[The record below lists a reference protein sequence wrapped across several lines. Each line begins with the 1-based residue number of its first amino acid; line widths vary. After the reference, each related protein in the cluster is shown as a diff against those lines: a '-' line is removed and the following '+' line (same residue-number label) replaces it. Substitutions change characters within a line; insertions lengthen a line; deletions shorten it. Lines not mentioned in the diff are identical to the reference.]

1 MSSELQKRTGSGMLQ
16 VAVTRHGPPAVLKTR
31 SVPVPDPG
39 AGQLRIAVRAVGVNF
54 ADILVRQGLYPGAP
68 RPPCVVGHEL
78 AGVVDAVGDGVD
90 PVWIGQEILALTD
103 YGGYAEYHILD
114 AHRALPKPDSLSFET
129 AAALPLNYVTA
140 WVLLA
145 VMGSLRPDQTVL
157 IQNAGG
163 GVGLAG
169 IDVARHVGARILGTA
184 SAGKHAFLISR
195 GADGVFDY
203 RRPGWRDELMEAT
216 RGQGVDLVIDPLGP
230 ESWKH
235 SLALLTPSGRL
246 GMFGI
251 SDLAASGI
259 RAKLRLAGAMLRA
272 PRFSARELV
281 TGNRGVFGCS
291 IHGMYEA
298 RGKLNAWL
306 GQILRGVSEGWVRP
320 HVDRSFSLEEAELA
334 HEYIQA
340 RRNTGK
346 VVLRVGVPPGPRD
359 DPDP

>member
-1 MSSELQKRTGSGMLQ
+1 MLQ
-16 VAVTRHGPPAVLKTR
+16 VAVTRHGPPSVLKPR
-31 SVPVPDPG
+31 SVPVPSPG
-39 AGQLRIAVRAVGVNF
+39 EGQLRIAVRAAGVNF
-54 ADILVRQGLYPGAP
+54 ADILVRQGVYPGAP

-78 AGVVDAVGDGVD
+78 AGVVDAVGAGVD
-90 PVWIGQEILALTD
+90 SVWLGQEVLALTD
-103 YGGYAEYHILD
+103 YGGYAEYHVLD
-114 AHRALPKPDSLSFET
+114 AHRAVPKPDSLSFES

-145 VMGSLRPDQTVL
+145 VMGSLGPEQTVL

-163 GVGLAG
+163 GVGLAA
-169 IDVARHVGARILGTA
+169 IDVARHTGARIFGTA
-184 SAGKHAFLISR
+184 SPGKHPFLTSR
-195 GADGVFDY
+195 GADSVFDY
-203 RRPGWRDELMEAT
+203 RRPGWRDEVMEAT
-216 RGQGVDLVIDPLGP
+216 RGHGVDLVIDPLGP
-230 ESWKH
+230 ESWKK
-235 SLALLTPSGRL
+235 SLDLLAPSGRL

-259 RAKLRLAGAMLRA
+259 RAKMRLAGAMLRA
-272 PRFSARELV
+272 PRFSARGLV

-320 HVDRSFSLEEAELA
+320 HVDRCFSLEDAAAA

-346 VVLRVGVPPGPRD
+346 VILRPGGDPWPPDGPD
-359 DPDP
+359 S